1 MKKFLTVLLVIA
13 VMFTFSF
20 GSAFA
25 ATATPGGSTSLDAQY
40 AAKQAEL
47 TATKNAV
54 IEKLASTYD
63 EQVYGVG
70 TITIPKA
77 VYTQVVEKIYKEYMD
92 VLQIAYSKGDLSKTA
107 GKADGAARDNM
118 SYADVDTVAEYL
130 ALATCSV
137 ADGKGYDEQLY
148 YYDVLRLNFENYK
161 NEVKTEINKVD
172 TSLYTDDVM
181 IKADPYQVT
190 YKQYAEKV
198 KADMLTAAEKITVAS
213 DESDLDTYKAYVNM
227 FGVINGKLT
236 KKTGYTDITTG
247 KEIALTY
254 KFTSETYTAAGT
266 NKALKTKEELGITD
280 SQEAAT
286 VATKKAQ
293 IAAQVAYYYNWYVT
307 NVDSSTAAGKAQIAA
322 AKELADAYAEVM
334 NCRIENDPETVINT
348 ASPDGSINARENGFT
363 WVQIKAKYDAL
374 ADQATVLKA
383 VVDATGKV
391 VYDAAKIDKNLAK
404 AKVEVYDGD
413 ADYSSVDALKANAS
427 AAAEDLDW
435 AKQVKIAAL
444 EDARDTLLYRADGSE
459 KYYAPEKEKVIAKYD
474 EVIAKVNAATT
485 VAQVDV
491 ISTTVDTSAIKD
503 KSGVKTA
510 IKGLSKFAEE
520 KNKLDSYAAYVNGS
534 TKNWEDGYKAPM
546 TNDTLAAFYAKN
558 GARTNAEIVA
568 LTAEAKAYFDTLPTN
583 KEDKDA
589 KKAVEEL
596 VAALPG
602 YITIADKEAVA
613 AAFAAYDEYDD
624 DISNYSKL
632 ANAINQVRALDEKA
646 MNDAI
651 AALPKLANV
660 TVANKEAVKALKEA
674 MDAYESE
681 YMYTG
686 GNYNFAEY
694 AKRDVVKLYVEAVRD
709 AEKANV
715 VATIA
720 ALPENATKA
729 QIEAARAVYDAFVD
743 EYQNALKNYD
753 AKNMI
758 VNLDK
763 LTYAEAQLAVA
774 EIKAVEGLKLK
785 ANSTATKGAITV
797 KWTVTGDAAAAD
809 GFQVWKST
817 KMNSG
822 FKKAFTT
829 TKTSYKNTKGLKKG
843 TRYYYKVRAYKVVDG
858 KNVYSD
864 WSNKAYRVAK

>member
-1 MKKFLTVLLVIA
+1 
-13 VMFTFSF
+13 MFTFSF

-70 TITIPKA
+70 TITVPKA

-92 VLQIAYSKGDLSKTA
+92 VLQIAYSKDNLSATVGKT
-107 GKADGAARDNM
+107 DGAARDNM
-118 SYADVDTVAEYL
+118 AYADVDTVAEYL

-137 ADGKGYDEQLY
+137 GDKGYDEQLY

-172 TSLYTDDVM
+172 TSLYSDDVM

-213 DESDLDTYKAYVNM
+213 DESDSNTYKAYVNM

-236 KKTGYTDITTG
+236 EKTGYTDVTTG
-247 KEIALTY
+247 KRIALTY

-266 NKALKTKEELGITD
+266 SKALKTKEELGITD

-286 VATKKAQ
+286 VASKKAQ

-307 NVDSSTAAGKAQIAA
+307 NKDSSTAAGKAEIAA

-334 NCRIENDPETVINT
+334 NCRIENNPETVINT
-348 ASPDGSINARENGFT
+348 ANPDGLINGTENGFT

-413 ADYSSVDALKANAS
+413 AEYSSVDALKANAS

-534 TKNWEDGYKAPM
+534 TKSWGDGYKAPM
-546 TNDTLAAFYAKN
+546 SENALAAFYAKN
-558 GARTNAEIVA
+558 DARTNAEIVA
-568 LTAEAKAYFDTLPTN
+568 LTPEAKAYFDTFSTN

-589 KKAVEEL
+589 KKAVEDQ

-602 YITIADKEAVA
+602 YITAADREAVE
-613 AAFAAYDEYDD
+613 AAFYAYDDYGD

-632 ANAINQVRALDEKA
+632 ENAVAQVKALDEKA

-651 AALPKLANV
+651 AFLPKLANV

-681 YMYTG
+681 YMYTDAD
-686 GNYNFAEY
+686 YNFAVY
-694 AKRDVVKLYVEAVRD
+694 AKRADVNAYVDAVRD

-715 VATIA
+715 VATITV
-720 ALPENATKA
+720 LPENATKA

-774 EIKAVEGLKLK
+774 EIKAVESLKIT
-785 ANSTATKGAITV
+785 ASSTAAKGSITI
-797 KWTVTGDAAAAD
+797 KWTVKGDTAAVE
-809 GFQVWKST
+809 GYEIWKST
-817 KMNSG
+817 KKSSG
-822 FKKAFTT
+822 FSKAYTQVASKNT
-829 TKTSYKNTKGLKKG
+829 YKNTKGLKKG
-843 TRYYYKVRAYKVVDG
+843 TRYYYKVRAIAYTADG
-858 KNVYSD
+858 TKIKSD